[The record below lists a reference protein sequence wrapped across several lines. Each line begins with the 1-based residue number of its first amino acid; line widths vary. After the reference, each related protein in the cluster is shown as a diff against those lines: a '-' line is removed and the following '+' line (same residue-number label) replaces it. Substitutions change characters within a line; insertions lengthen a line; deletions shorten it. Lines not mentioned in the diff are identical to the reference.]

1 MLLVLM
7 CIQPRVLHF
16 VCLSCLVL
24 HVVCAVLPEFEFK
37 TFRDD
42 VVYHNVPSFTLHVTL
57 YRKIIKI
64 FPSF

>member
-7 CIQPRVLHF
+7 CIQPRVVHF

-42 VVYHNVPSFTLHVTL
+42 VVLTILFPALHYMLHCIVKL
-57 YRKIIKI
+57 
-64 FPSF
+64 